1 MSLVA
6 VAVGLHYL
14 QYYCRSIIR
23 SSSDRCFVVV
33 PRDFFLTCR
42 ARESL
47 QKAIEIK

>member
-6 VAVGLHYL
+6 VAVGLRYYL
-14 QYYCRSIIR
+14 GRLLI
-23 SSSDRCFVVV
+23 VVLSWFPV
-33 PRDFFLTCR
+33 TFFLTCR